1 MKRRI
6 FVLSLV
12 AMGVALIAV
21 SSQPAATLAASS
33 KFEVS
38 FPSALDQGPITGRV
52 FVVISKSG
60 QGEPRNQAGG
70 YGQSVPFFGIDV
82 DALKSGQSV
91 VVDASVLGYPL
102 KNLNEIPAGDYY
114 VQAVINVYTEVHRKD
129 GHTIWVHMDQ
139 WEGQQWNRSPG
150 NLLSDVQKVHLDPV
164 AGFDVR
170 LSCSK
175 KIPPVQVPT
184 DTALVKRLKIQ
195 SRMLSEFWG
204 YPIYLGATV
213 LLPKGFD
220 QNPNQKYPAVY
231 IQGHFSLGA
240 PFGFNE
246 RAQPPQET
254 EAQRKARLQRNGRE
268 TAYEFYQAWT
278 SDNFP
283 RLVAVTFQHPTP
295 YYDDSYAVNSA
306 NNGPYGDALTQEL
319 IPYLEQ
325 KFRIV
330 PRPEGRVLTGGSTGG
345 WESLALQV
353 FHPKFFN
360 GTWTMYPDSIDFRR
374 YQMSDIYKD
383 DNAFE
388 IPNGDWAK
396 LERPLSRDAAGQVTL
411 TMRQMNQ
418 LEAVLGSKVRSCQ
431 QIAAWDAA
439 YGPTDAEGYPRPLWD
454 RMTGKIDKDVAMY
467 MRDNGYDL
475 SYNIQKNWATIGKD
489 LADKIHIYVG
499 DMDNYY
505 LNLAVYLLEDFM
517 KTTDAP
523 PAHAEFQYGRPLKG
537 HGWQPM
543 SNAELIRMMAER
555 INQTAPGLVTN
566 R

>member
-374 YQMSDIYKD
+374 YQMSDI
-383 DNAFE
+383 
-388 IPNGDWAK
+388 
-396 LERPLSRDAAGQVTL
+396 
-411 TMRQMNQ
+411 
-418 LEAVLGSKVRSCQ
+418 
-431 QIAAWDAA
+431 
-439 YGPTDAEGYPRPLWD
+439 
-454 RMTGKIDKDVAMY
+454 
-467 MRDNGYDL
+467 
-475 SYNIQKNWATIGKD
+475 
-489 LADKIHIYVG
+489 
-499 DMDNYY
+499 
-505 LNLAVYLLEDFM
+505 
-517 KTTDAP
+517 
-523 PAHAEFQYGRPLKG
+523 
-537 HGWQPM
+537 
-543 SNAELIRMMAER
+543 
-555 INQTAPGLVTN
+555 
-566 R
+566 